1 MALTKIKT
9 SGIADNAITNAKMAD
24 DAIDSADFADASID
38 NVHVATGLDA
48 VKLADGTVTN
58 TELQYINTLSSN
70 AQTQI
75 SAKLPLSGGAMTGA
89 ITTNSTFDGVDIA
102 TRDGILSSTTTT
114 ANAALPKAG
123 GAMTGAITTN
133 STFDGVDI
141 ATRDG
146 VLTSTTT
153 TANAALPKAGGTM
166 TGNIVMADDTSIG
179 ISDSDERIEFDGA
192 GDISLLG
199 ANVGIGTTAPS
210 ALLHVHKADSNVEIA
225 RFESTGA
232 DGTYRDI
239 KIGVPDYLGV
249 ILRSYRNSG
258 GGDFAI
264 ITGGPS
270 AYVSSLF
277 CQEDG
282 NVGIGTNAP
291 LMPLSIAAVNG
302 DPATSGTTPVGNLR
316 LEDISTGNNIMDL
329 GIYDSSPWGSWIQT
343 TDRTNLGAVYPLSLN
358 PNGGNVGIGEAA
370 PESLLT
376 LKGDDA
382 TVYNDT
388 EASGQM
394 TEGTSLAVHSNT
406 NTTNT
411 FANLVFKL
419 GNTGTAYTRI
429 TGIRTGSNL
438 SEMAFIT
445 ENGSPAEAMRIDS
458 SGNIMFGTSS
468 DTAQYN
474 DTSGEGSFSFLKGYA
489 AENTYIALSSDSS
502 VGYALVYLN
511 AIDGADNERFISFI
525 RSNTEIGTIAL
536 NGTTQVQYNTSGS
549 DRRLKKNFADWDE
562 LVLPKFDALNPQLFH
577 FKTQDDSEDKLR
589 GYIAQDAVDNFPE
602 AYPKHNPRVEANQ
615 TEEYYQFNPSGMVH
629 YLMKAVKELS
639 AKVTALENA

>member
-179 ISDSDERIEFDGA
+179 ISDSDERIEFDA
-192 GDISLLG
+192 SGDISFLG
-199 ANVGIGTTAPS
+199 CNVGIGTASPENKLTVVQTENATETNITQDSDTWGVLVETGNYTADRFVGMIAHRNANKEAQTGIWSEITSSGSLMHLGTSADYDTGVNVKNMTLKYDGNVGIGTAAPS

-282 NVGIGTNAP
+282 KVGIGGITSPTAK
-291 LMPLSIAAVNG
+291 LQIGVAAVTTLG
-302 DPATSGTTPVGNLR
+302 AAASSAIQIGQATGGPSVGNLTQ
-316 LEDISTGNNIMDL
+316 ITMGAASNANAPIA
-329 GIYDSSPWGSWIQT
+329 IIIGS
-343 TDRTNLGAVYPLSLN
+343 
-358 PNGGNVGIGEAA
+358 
-370 PESLLT
+370 
-376 LKGDDA
+376 
-382 TVYNDT
+382 
-388 EASGQM
+388 
-394 TEGTSLAVHSNT
+394 
-406 NTTNT
+406 
-411 FANLVFKL
+411 
-419 GNTGTAYTRI
+419 
-429 TGIRTGSNL
+429 
-438 SEMAFIT
+438 
-445 ENGSPAEAMRIDS
+445 
-458 SGNIMFGTSS
+458 
-468 DTAQYN
+468 
-474 DTSGEGSFSFLKGYA
+474 
-489 AENTYIALSSDSS
+489 
-502 VGYALVYLN
+502 
-511 AIDGADNERFISFI
+511 
-525 RSNTEIGTIAL
+525 
-536 NGTTQVQYNTSGS
+536 
-549 DRRLKKNFADWDE
+549 KNF
-562 LVLPKFDALNPQLFH
+562 PIF
-577 FKTQDDSEDKLR
+577 
-589 GYIAQDAVDNFPE
+589 I
-602 AYPKHNPRVEANQ
+602 
-615 TEEYYQFNPSGMVH
+615 
-629 YLMKAVKELS
+629 
-639 AKVTALENA
+639 